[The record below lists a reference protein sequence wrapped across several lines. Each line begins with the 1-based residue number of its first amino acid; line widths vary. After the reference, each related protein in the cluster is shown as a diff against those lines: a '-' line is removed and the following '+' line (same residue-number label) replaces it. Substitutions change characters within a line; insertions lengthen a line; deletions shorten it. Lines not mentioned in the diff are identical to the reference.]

1 MRNRVMPKVARGG
14 IARQQ
19 GDKDPSTL
27 CVPLCLKEQV
37 TKIRAR
43 QPQGRGYAIGRNVL
57 DGCRE
62 PENVGVRRIVQ
73 IGYRQSTRAPVGLQ
87 TKRYEWNLPFIN
99 RTDAIRER
107 VRVERQYALFSQR
120 YVRVCKFKSEHPV
133 SRSGHSFALTRGPGV
148 RSPVGTRVIGTEC
161 ELVIRMDDPEIIDGP
176 LVRRSGSVGRLIYRR
191 R

>member
-1 MRNRVMPKVARGG
+1 KFLWRSSATNLWSEQARPRIALPSGKDPSVLLRNEHDLRPAVPHAFGDIPIPMRNRVMPKVARGG

-27 CVPLCLKEQV
+27 CVPVCLKEQV

-99 RTDAIRER
+99 RTDAIRE
-107 VRVERQYALFSQR
+107 
-120 YVRVCKFKSEHPV
+120 
-133 SRSGHSFALTRGPGV
+133 
-148 RSPVGTRVIGTEC
+148 
-161 ELVIRMDDPEIIDGP
+161 
-176 LVRRSGSVGRLIYRR
+176 
-191 R
+191 